1 MSGLRQKQKERR
13 RRDILDAAA
22 QLLAAQGYEETSI
35 EEIAERAQVGVG
47 TVYNYFHSKA
57 ELLMALFGQGA
68 DELLEQG
75 EAIVHN
81 PPPDP
86 VEAVAALLCRH
97 FEGVAGRYDKALF
110 REFLARTFTRDFG
123 YGGVMATLAGRLAA
137 QVKELLEQ
145 LQKRGQIAP
154 EVRTDE
160 AAGALYSLFIGH
172 LRGFA
177 FIPELT
183 LDAGRQALARSV
195 ALVFS
200 GLAAPLSG
208 PPALAT
214 AERREHVR
222 HPNMRDLHRR
232 LTK

>member
-1 MSGLRQKQKERR
+1 M
-13 RRDILDAAA
+13 
-22 QLLAAQGYEETSI
+22 
-35 EEIAERAQVGVG
+35 EEIAERAEVGVG
-47 TVYNYFHSKA
+47 TVYNYFRSKA
-57 ELLMALFGQGA
+57 ELLMALFGQCA

-75 EAIVHN
+75 EAVLRN
-81 PPPDP
+81 PPSEPA
-86 VEAVAALLCRH
+86 EAVSTLLCTH
-97 FEGVAGRYDKALF
+97 FEGLVSRHDKVLF

-145 LQKRGQIAP
+145 LQKRGQLAP

-160 AAGALYSLFIGH
+160 ATGVLYSLFIGH

-183 LDAGRQALARSV
+183 LDAGRRALGRSV

-200 GLAAPLSG
+200 GLTAPLSG
-208 PPALAT
+208 TPPRSHHSGANGTHEAS
-214 AERREHVR
+214 
-222 HPNMRDLHRR
+222 
-232 LTK
+232 

>member
-1 MSGLRQKQKERR
+1 MNGLRQKQKERR

-22 QLLAAQGYEETSI
+22 RLLVAQGYEETTI
-35 EEIAERAQVGVG
+35 EEIAERAEVGVG
-47 TVYNYFHSKA
+47 TVYNYFRSKA
-57 ELLMALFGQGA
+57 ELLMALFGQCA

-75 EAIVHN
+75 EAVLRN
-81 PPPDP
+81 PPSEP
-86 VEAVAALLCRH
+86 VEAVSTLLCTQ
-97 FEGVAGRYDKALF
+97 FEGVAGRHDKVLF

-145 LQKRGQIAP
+145 LQKRGQLAP

-160 AAGALYSLFIGH
+160 AAGVLYSLFIGH

-183 LDAGRQALARSV
+183 LDAGRRALERSV

-200 GLAAPLSG
+200 GLTAPLSG
-208 PPALAT
+208 PPTLTT
-214 AERREHVR
+214 AERTEHMR
-222 HPNMRDLHRR
+222 HPNMRELHRR

>member
-13 RRDILDAAA
+13 RRDILDATGR
-22 QLLAAQGYEETSI
+22 LLAAQGYDDTSI
-35 EEIAERAQVGVG
+35 EQIAERAEVGVG

-57 ELLMALFGQGA
+57 ELLMALFGQDA

-75 EAIVHN
+75 QAIVHN
-81 PPPDP
+81 PPLDP
-86 VEAVAALLCRH
+86 VEAVSALLYTH
-97 FEGVAGRYDKALF
+97 FEGVAGRYDKVLF

-145 LQKRGQIAP
+145 LQKRGQLAP
-154 EVRTDE
+154 EVGTDE
-160 AAGALYSLFIGH
+160 AAAVLYSLFIGH

-183 LDAGRQALARSV
+183 LDAGRRALGRSV

-200 GLAAPLSG
+200 GLASPLNRTLPS
-208 PPALAT
+208 ASR
-214 AERREHVR
+214 AENRAQQAS
-222 HPNMRDLHRR
+222 
-232 LTK
+232 

>member
-22 QLLAAQGYEETSI
+22 RLLARPGESI
-35 EEIAERAQVGVG
+35 YTDSA
-47 TVYNYFHSKA
+47 
-57 ELLMALFGQGA
+57 
-68 DELLEQG
+68 
-75 EAIVHN
+75 EAIST
-81 PPPDP
+81 
-86 VEAVAALLCRH
+86 LLCTH
-97 FEGVAGRYDKALF
+97 FEGLAGRYDKVLF

-145 LQKRGQIAP
+145 LQKRGQLAP

-160 AAGALYSLFIGH
+160 AAGVLYSLFIGH

-183 LDAGRQALARSV
+183 LDAGRRALERSV

-200 GLAAPLSG
+200 GLTAPLSA
-208 PPALAT
+208 PPRSHHSGANGTHEAS
-214 AERREHVR
+214 
-222 HPNMRDLHRR
+222 
-232 LTK
+232 

>member
-22 QLLAAQGYEETSI
+22 RLLVAQGYEGTSM
-35 EEIAERAQVGVG
+35 EEIAERAEVGVG
-47 TVYNYFHSKA
+47 TVYNYFRSKA
-57 ELLMALFGQGA
+57 ELLMALFGQCA

-75 EAIVHN
+75 EAVLRN
-81 PPPDP
+81 PPSEPA
-86 VEAVAALLCRH
+86 EAVSTLLCTH
-97 FEGVAGRYDKALF
+97 FEGLVSRHDKVLF

-145 LQKRGQIAP
+145 LQKRGQLAP

-160 AAGALYSLFIGH
+160 AAGVLYSLFIGH

-183 LDAGRQALARSV
+183 LDAGRRALERSV

-200 GLAAPLSG
+200 GLTAPLSG
-208 PPALAT
+208 PPLSP
-214 AERREHVR
+214 RRSAR
-222 HPNMRDLHRR
+222 N
-232 LTK
+232 T

>member
-1 MSGLRQKQKERR
+1 MTGLRQKQKERR
-13 RRDILDAAA
+13 RRAVLDAATG
-22 QLLAAQGYEETSI
+22 LLVAQGYEGTSM
-35 EEIAERAQVGVG
+35 EEIAERAEVGVG

-75 EAIVHN
+75 EAIVRN

-97 FEGVAGRYDKALF
+97 FEDVAGRYDKVLF
-110 REFLARTFTRDFG
+110 REFLANTFTRDFG

-137 QVKELLEQ
+137 QVKELLDQ
-145 LQKRGQIAP
+145 LQKRGQLAP
-154 EVRTDE
+154 AVRTDE
-160 AAGALYSLFIGH
+160 AAGVFYSLFIGH

-183 LDAGRQALARSV
+183 LDTGRRALGRSV

-200 GLAAPLSG
+200 GLTVPRSEG
-208 PPALAT
+208 NT
-214 AERREHVR
+214 
-222 HPNMRDLHRR
+222 
-232 LTK
+232 

>member
-1 MSGLRQKQKERR
+1 MTGLRQKQKERR
-13 RRDILDAAA
+13 RRAILDAAA
-22 QLLAAQGYEETSI
+22 RLLVAQGYEETTI
-35 EEIAERAQVGVG
+35 EEIAEQAEVGVG

-57 ELLMALFGQGA
+57 ELLMALFYQGE

-75 EAIVHN
+75 EAIVRN

-86 VEAVAALLCRH
+86 AEAVAGLLCRH
-97 FEGVAGRYDKALF
+97 FQGLAGRYDKALF
-110 REFLARTFTRDFG
+110 REFLAMTFTRDFG

-145 LQKRGQIAP
+145 LQGRGQLAP

-160 AAGALYSLFIGH
+160 AAGVLYSLFIGH

-183 LDAGRQALARSV
+183 LDAGRRTLGRSV

-200 GLAAPLSG
+200 GLTAPLSG
-208 PPALAT
+208 TPRSHHGGANGTHEAS
-214 AERREHVR
+214 
-222 HPNMRDLHRR
+222 
-232 LTK
+232 